1 MAVSDKEIARRIGAI
16 KERMIEKGLQ
26 ALIVFSQVVLG
37 EKGAVRYI
45 SNYRL
50 LTRKDYLVLPL
61 SGDPMLVVPTLGQKL
76 SALQA
81 SWIQDVRSG
90 GDTAGMIR
98 EMTEKIKRDGNEK
111 GPIGIVGCSAQCP
124 IRIMNC

>member
-1 MAVSDKEIARRIGAI
+1 MTTDKEIARRVKVI
-16 KERMIEKGLQ
+16 KGRMKNEGLE
-26 ALIVFSQVVLG
+26 ALIVFSQVILG

-61 SGDPMLVVPTLGQKL
+61 SGDPMLVLPTLGQQM
-76 SALQA
+76 SALQV
-81 SWIQDVRSG
+81 SWIKDIRCS

-98 EMTEKIKRDGNEK
+98 EVAKKNK
-111 GPIGIVGCSAQCP
+111 GGCQ
-124 IRIMNC
+124 